1 MGAWK
6 KQNKTKNLSST
17 TINLNKSLASI
28 EGMVNKQNGSI
39 AKTADNLNSFTA
51 NLNQN
56 NQKISNIL
64 TNLDSATKSVNDAD
78 LYKTIKT
85 IQTTLIALNT
95 TINQLNNG
103 NGTASKLLNDPA
115 MYTQLQS
122 TIKSVNTLVDD
133 IKVHP
138 KRYIS
143 VSVFGKKD
151 KRTPLTKPLSDTLGH
166 E

>member
-1 MGAWK
+1 M
-6 KQNKTKNLSST
+6 
-17 TINLNKSLASI
+17 
-28 EGMVNKQNGSI
+28 
-39 AKTADNLNSFTA
+39 
-51 NLNQN
+51 NQN
-56 NQKISNIL
+56 NQKISSIL

-103 NGTASKLLNDPA
+103 NGSASKLLNDPG

-138 KRYIS
+138 KRYINI
-143 VSVFGKKD
+143 SVFGKKD

>member
-1 MGAWK
+1 
-6 KQNKTKNLSST
+6 
-17 TINLNKSLASI
+17 
-28 EGMVNKQNGSI
+28 MVNQQNGSI
-39 AKTADNLNSFTA
+39 AKTADNLNTFTA

-64 TNLDSATKSVNDAD
+64 SNLDSTTNAINDAD
-78 LYKTIKT
+78 LNKTIKT
-85 IQTTLIALNT
+85 IQATLIALNA
-95 TINQLNNG
+95 TIDKLNNG
-103 NGTASKLLNDPA
+103 NGTGAKLLSDPA
-115 MYTQLQS
+115 MYNQLQS

-138 KRYIS
+138 KRYIN

-151 KRTPLTKPLSDTLGH
+151 KRAPLTKPLSDTVDH

>member
-1 MGAWK
+1 MSNFDNGFR
-6 KQNKTKNLSST
+6 
-17 TINLNKSLASI
+17 SI
-28 EGMVNKQNGSI
+28 SHLKLFSF
-39 AKTADNLNSFTA
+39 NSFFGKSNKGVILPV

-64 TNLDSATKSVNDAD
+64 TNLDSTTKSINDAD

-103 NGTASKLLNDPA
+103 NGTASKLLNDPG

-138 KRYIS
+138 KRYINI
-143 VSVFGKKD
+143 SVFGKKD

>member
-1 MGAWK
+1 
-6 KQNKTKNLSST
+6 
-17 TINLNKSLASI
+17 
-28 EGMVNKQNGSI
+28 MVNKQNGSI

-56 NQKISNIL
+56 NQKISSIL

-103 NGTASKLLNDPA
+103 NGSASKLLNDPG
-115 MYTQLQS
+115 MYTQ
-122 TIKSVNTLVDD
+122 
-133 IKVHP
+133 
-138 KRYIS
+138 
-143 VSVFGKKD
+143 
-151 KRTPLTKPLSDTLGH
+151 
-166 E
+166 